1 MQHRDKI
8 TLEKIINAIEEALEV
23 FGDVSKENFL
33 QSKTLKLAMAMSVI
47 RVGELVK
54 TLTPEFREKNSHIEW
69 KAIAGFRDIAA
80 HKYDTLRMR
89 DVYITI
95 KNELPELKRQVE
107 KILAHEILI

>member
-8 TLEKIINAIEEALEV
+8 TLEKIIDAIEEALEV
-23 FGDVSKENFL
+23 FGDVSEENFL
-33 QSKTLKLAMAMSVI
+33 QNKALKLAMAMSVI

-54 TLTPEFREKNSHIEW
+54 TLTMDFREKNSQVEW

-89 DVYITI
+89 DVYVTI
-95 KNELPELKRQVE
+95 KNELPELKKKIE
-107 KILAHEILI
+107 KILANE

>member
-8 TLEKIINAIEEALEV
+8 TLEKIINAIEEAIEV
-23 FGDVSKENFL
+23 FGDVSEENFL
-33 QSKTLKLAMAMSVI
+33 QNKTLKLAMAMSVI
-47 RVGELVK
+47 RIGELVK
-54 TLTPEFREKNSHIEW
+54 NLTPEFREKNSQVEW

-95 KNELPELKRQVE
+95 KNELPELKKQIE
-107 KILAHEILI
+107 KILEYK

>member
-8 TLEKIINAIEEALEV
+8 ALEKIVNAIEEALEV
-23 FGDVSKENFL
+23 FGNVSEENFL

-54 TLTPEFREKNSHIEW
+54 TLTPEFREKNPQVEW

-95 KNELPELKRQVE
+95 KNELPELKAQIKNIR
-107 KILAHEILI
+107 